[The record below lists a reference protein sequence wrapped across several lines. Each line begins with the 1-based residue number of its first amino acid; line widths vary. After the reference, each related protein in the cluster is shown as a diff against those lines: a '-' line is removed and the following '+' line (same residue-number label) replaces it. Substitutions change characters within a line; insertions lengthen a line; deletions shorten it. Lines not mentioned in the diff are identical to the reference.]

1 MTDFDGVTEEQL
13 ADPLYRLGVRT
24 GTSIYTI
31 QGKDAK
37 GDSAG
42 PIPFRPTP
50 EQQEVI
56 SCIFLKGWEFLV
68 IPKARQL
75 GMSTVICLCI
85 LDCMLFASG
94 IQASIV
100 DKTADDAE
108 IKLRDK
114 IKYAYDALPSAFT
127 QGYQVL
133 KSNESLFSIKRR
145 GAKQDDACS
154 VSASLSARG
163 GTNHILLISEW
174 GTIQN
179 QSSGRS
185 RSVEI
190 LTGAL
195 PTAKH
200 PGCITIIET
209 TWKGGRAGELWPIVA
224 EAMKTRN
231 TSPAEWHAKTKH
243 MLFFGWQ
250 TNPANRVAGN
260 PQSITKDTHVYCD
273 KMERLVGRLDNQ
285 QRLWWQ
291 DQKKEYGIFMSRE
304 NPTTEDE
311 CFDSPHEGMVF
322 CPIGLKYQEN
332 TAIGLET
339 KWRKVDISLH
349 GEDDEY
355 AHWAPSPN
363 PDKAVYWML
372 EPPPQVR
379 GVESGFRQNQWT
391 TNTQGETE
399 SYIITADFCGRRQVA
414 GASGERD
421 TNAYGV
427 WKAARLDL
435 RTGIMRPPQL
445 VCCCLMDDRSDTTV
459 TIMRIKAMYRLY
471 GNCTVVP
478 EVNNKDD
485 IAERL
490 IGAGVTNVWKQSIA
504 SDGAPAGEGKTEDVY
519 GWHTNEGSKKRM
531 MDALQEAIREQSII
545 VGLGF
550 IVHQLTVFI
559 LDAKGKLRASDGEH
573 DDFVIMCALAVLLM
587 GAATPY
593 KPPDMQA
600 AAAAGDRVGYLLEH
614 DGRD

>member
-13 ADPLYRLGVRT
+13 ADPLFRLGVRT

-31 QGKDAK
+31 QSKDAK
-37 GDSAG
+37 GDDAG

-75 GMSTVICLCI
+75 GISTVICLCI

-94 IQASIV
+94 IQCSIV
-100 DKTADDAE
+100 DKTAEDAE

-114 IKYAYDALPSAFT
+114 IKYSYEALPAAFT
-127 QGYQVL
+127 QGYQIL
-133 KSNESLFSIKRR
+133 KSNESIFSIKRR

-154 VSASLSARG
+154 VSAAVSARG

-179 QSSGRS
+179 QPSTRA

-209 TWKGGRAGELWPIVA
+209 TWKGGRGGELWPIVA
-224 EAMKTRN
+224 EAMKTRS
-231 TSPAEWHAKTKH
+231 TPVEDWHAKTKH

-250 TNPANRVAGN
+250 TNPANRVNGN
-260 PQSITKDTHVYCD
+260 PRAVTKETHDYCD

-291 DQKKEYGIFMSRE
+291 DQKKDYGIFMSRE
-304 NPTTEDE
+304 NPTTEEE

-322 CPIGLKYQEN
+322 CPIGLKYQVN

-339 KWRKVDISLH
+339 KWRKIDISLH
-349 GEDDEY
+349 GDDDEY
-355 AHWAPSPN
+355 AHWSVSPI
-363 PDKAVYWML
+363 PDKAIYWML
-372 EPPPQVR
+372 EPPR
-379 GVESGFRQNQWT
+379 DG
-391 TNTQGETE
+391 E
-399 SYIITADFCGRRQVA
+399 SYILTADFAGRRQVA
-414 GASGERD
+414 GATGERD
-421 TNAYGV
+421 TNAFGV

-435 RTGIMRPPQL
+435 KTSIMRPPQL
-445 VCCCLMDDRSDTTV
+445 VCCCRHDDRSDTSI
-459 TIMRIKAMYRLY
+459 TIQRIKQMYRMY
-471 GNCTVVP
+471 GNCKVVP
-478 EVNNKDD
+478 ELNNKDD
-485 IAERL
+485 IDQRL
-490 IGAGVTNVWKQSIA
+490 IGAGVTNLWKQSVA
-504 SDGAPAGEGKTEDVY
+504 SDGAPAGEGKTEDVF
-519 GWHTNEGSKKRM
+519 GWHTNEHSKKRM

-550 IVHQLTVFI
+550 IVHQLSVFI

-593 KPPDMQA
+593 KSPDMQA
-600 AAAAGDRVGYLLEH
+600 AAVAWDRVSYLLEH